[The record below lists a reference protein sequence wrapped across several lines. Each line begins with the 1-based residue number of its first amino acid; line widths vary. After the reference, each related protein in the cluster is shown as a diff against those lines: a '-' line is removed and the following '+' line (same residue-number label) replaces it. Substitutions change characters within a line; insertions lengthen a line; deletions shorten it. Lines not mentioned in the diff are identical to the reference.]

1 MGKAN
6 AKKKAMR
13 SKLSELSSLNKKL
26 KKAKSD
32 DQKSDIQN
40 KINHIK
46 SRL

>member
-13 SKLSELSSLNKKL
+13 SKLLELSSLNKKL
-26 KKAKSD
+26 KRAKSPEH
-32 DQKSDIQN
+32 KKNIQS
-40 KINHIK
+40 KISHIK

>member
-13 SKLSELSSLNKKL
+13 SKLSELSSLNKK
-26 KKAKSD
+26 AKSD